1 MENVHKEVNTMN
13 KLNKSRFIDDKPEMV
28 DNIKGDPFIEKM
40 LELTDVISTVKFLT
54 TRKGY
59 AILMEHLL
67 PIISDERYS
76 SNNTMETFGDVRKSG
91 NFVLYIVRNLKWNRE
106 SMPVLCPIIDTM
118 IELKEEKVP
127 FHVMR
132 TTEHRG
138 VVEDAMNDPDSVLP
152 TMWAK
157 TSIFVDR
164 LEFYAAE
171 GASEKQV
178 ICDLVCKLFELAES
192 DSTDLIKGSDLVR
205 IDYSDSKNSAYL
217 QYANG
222 RRKAVEFAGT
232 DKKEMLVHLV
242 NAIAETNN

>member
-1 MENVHKEVNTMN
+1 MESVHKEVNAMN

-28 DNIKGDPFIEKM
+28 DNIKGDPFIDEM
-40 LELTDVISTVKFLT
+40 LELTDVISTIKFLT

-59 AILMEHLL
+59 GILKEKLL

-76 SNNTMETFGDVRKSG
+76 LNNTMETFGDVRKSG
-91 NFVLYIVRNLKWNRE
+91 NFVLYTVRNLTWDRE
-106 SMPVLCPIIDTM
+106 TMPVLPIIDTM
-118 IELKEEKVP
+118 LVLKENGIP

-152 TMWAK
+152 AMWAE
-157 TSIFVDR
+157 TSILVDR
-164 LEFYAAE
+164 PEFYAAE

-192 DSTDLIKGSDLVR
+192 DNTDLLKGSNLVR

-222 RRKAVEFAGT
+222 RRKAVEFAEEG
-232 DKKEMLVHLV
+232 KKEMLVHLV
-242 NAIAETNN
+242 NAIAETVD

>member
-1 MENVHKEVNTMN
+1 MN

-28 DNIKGDPFIEKM
+28 DNINGDPFIEKM

-91 NFVLYIVRNLKWNRE
+91 NFVLYIVRNLKWDRE
-106 SMPVLCPIIDTM
+106 TMPVLCPIIDTM

-152 TMWAK
+152 PMWAE
-157 TSIFVDR
+157 TSILVDR
-164 LEFYAAE
+164 PEFYAAE

-192 DSTDLIKGSDLVR
+192 DNTDLLKGSNLVR

-222 RRKAVEFAGT
+222 RRKAVEFVGA

-242 NAIAETNN
+242 NAIAETVD

>member
-1 MENVHKEVNTMN
+1 MN

-54 TRKGY
+54 TKKGY

-91 NFVLYIVRNLKWNRE
+91 NFVLYIVRNLKWDRE

-152 TMWAK
+152 AMWAE
-157 TSIFVDR
+157 TSILVDR
-164 LEFYAAE
+164 PEFYAAE

-192 DSTDLIKGSDLVR
+192 DSTDLLKGSNLVR

-222 RRKAVEFAGT
+222 RRKAVEFAGAG
-232 DKKEMLVHLV
+232 KKEMLVHLV
-242 NAIAETNN
+242 NSIAEADD

>member
-1 MENVHKEVNTMN
+1 MDNVHKEVNTMN
-13 KLNKSRFIDDKPEMV
+13 KLDKSRFIDDKPEMV

-91 NFVLYIVRNLKWNRE
+91 NFVLYIVRNLKWDRE
-106 SMPVLCPIIDTM
+106 TMPVLCPVIDTM

-152 TMWAK
+152 AMWAE
-157 TSIFVDR
+157 TSILVDR
-164 LEFYAAE
+164 PEFYAAE

-192 DSTDLIKGSDLVR
+192 DSTDLLKGSDLVR
-205 IDYSDSKNSAYL
+205 IDYSGSENSAYL

-222 RRKAVEFAGT
+222 RRKIVEFEDT

-242 NAIAETNN
+242 NAIAEADD

>member
-1 MENVHKEVNTMN
+1 MN
-13 KLNKSRFIDDKPEMV
+13 KLNKSRFVDDKPEMV

-91 NFVLYIVRNLKWNRE
+91 NFVLYIVRNLKWDRG

-152 TMWAK
+152 PMWAE
-157 TSIFVDR
+157 TSILVDR
-164 LEFYAAE
+164 PEFYVAE

-192 DSTDLIKGSDLVR
+192 DSTDLIKGSNLVR
-205 IDYSDSKNSAYL
+205 IDYNDSENSADL
-217 QYANG
+217 Q
-222 RRKAVEFAGT
+222 FAGET
-232 DKKEMLVHLV
+232 GKTVHFEGTNKKDMLVNLV
-242 NAIAETNN
+242 NAIAETDD

>member
-1 MENVHKEVNTMN
+1 MN

-91 NFVLYIVRNLKWNRE
+91 NFVLYIVRNLKWDRE

-152 TMWAK
+152 SMWAE
-157 TSIFVDR
+157 TSILVDR
-164 LEFYAAE
+164 PEFYAAE

-192 DSTDLIKGSDLVR
+192 DNTDLLKGSDLVR

-222 RRKAVEFAGT
+222 RRKAVEFAGEG
-232 DKKEMLVHLV
+232 KKEMLFHLV
-242 NAIAETNN
+242 NAIAEADD

>member
-1 MENVHKEVNTMN
+1 MN

-91 NFVLYIVRNLKWNRE
+91 NFVLYIVRNLKWDRE
-106 SMPVLCPIIDTM
+106 TMPVLCPIIDTM

-132 TTEHRG
+132 TTEI
-138 VVEDAMNDPDSVLP
+138 L
-152 TMWAK
+152 
-157 TSIFVDR
+157 VDR
-164 LEFYAAE
+164 PEFYAAE

-178 ICDLVCKLFELAES
+178 ICDLVCKLFELSES
-192 DSTDLIKGSDLVR
+192 DSTDLLKGSDLVR
-205 IDYSDSKNSAYL
+205 IDYSDSKNSAHL

-222 RRKAVEFAGT
+222 RRKTVEFAGT
-232 DKKEMLVHLV
+232 GKKEMLVHLV
-242 NAIAETNN
+242 NAIAEADD